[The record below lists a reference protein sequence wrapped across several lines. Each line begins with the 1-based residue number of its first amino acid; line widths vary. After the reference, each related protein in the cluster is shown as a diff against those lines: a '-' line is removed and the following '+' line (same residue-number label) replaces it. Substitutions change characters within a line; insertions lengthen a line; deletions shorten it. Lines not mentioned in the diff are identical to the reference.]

1 MIDKD
6 LLSDLDDIVVKLK
19 ARIIYYQTENK
30 ELRKRIEELKK
41 YVKNG

>member
-30 ELRKRIEELKK
+30 ELKLKINQLK
-41 YVKNG
+41 QYIGKL